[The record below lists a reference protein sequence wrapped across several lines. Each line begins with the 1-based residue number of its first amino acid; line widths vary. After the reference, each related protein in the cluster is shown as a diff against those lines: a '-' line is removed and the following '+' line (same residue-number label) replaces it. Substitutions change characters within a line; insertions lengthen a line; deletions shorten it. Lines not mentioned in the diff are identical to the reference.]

1 MNELKYAECIL
12 KIAETRNI
20 SRAAEAL
27 FITQPAMS
35 RILHYV
41 EKAVGFEI
49 FDRKAQPLNPTARG
63 TLYINFLSMIREM
76 ETEMKKQVSL
86 LDDELPQIL
95 RVGMVPERG
104 IGIYSKIFPE
114 LMQEENH
121 IKFMIQN
128 GYSKELETLFVNGK
142 LDICIVNG
150 PIQNKIENQIVLDE
164 EEILLVVGKKNT
176 TLLSELA
183 EQETAAGHV
192 DLRKL
197 KSIGMVV
204 LNKGQRM
211 RQVAENILRA
221 SQIQGRDIIEV
232 YNLGTAVQLVA
243 TSRYASFIPVSA
255 LLKSSVR
262 EEICAFHLGS
272 GNQTWEL
279 RLLYAKSSLKPIA
292 DTISEKYRKLCRGE
306 TSLITG

>member
-1 MNELKYAECIL
+1 
-12 KIAETRNI
+12 
-20 SRAAEAL
+20 
-27 FITQPAMS
+27 
-35 RILHYV
+35 
-41 EKAVGFEI
+41 
-49 FDRKAQPLNPTARG
+49 
-63 TLYINFLSMIREM
+63 
-76 ETEMKKQVSL
+76 
-86 LDDELPQIL
+86 
-95 RVGMVPERG
+95 
-104 IGIYSKIFPE
+104 
-114 LMQEENH
+114 
-121 IKFMIQN
+121 
-128 GYSKELETLFVNGK
+128 
-142 LDICIVNG
+142 
-150 PIQNKIENQIVLDE
+150 
-164 EEILLVVGKKNT
+164 
-176 TLLSELA
+176 
-183 EQETAAGHV
+183 
-192 DLRKL
+192 
-197 KSIGMVV
+197 MVV

>member
-63 TLYINFLSMIREM
+63 TLYINFLSTIREM

-128 GYSKELETLFVNGK
+128 GYSKELETLFVNGR
-142 LDICIVNG
+142 LDICILNG
-150 PIQNKIENQIVLDE
+150 PIQNEIENQIVLDE

-183 EQETAAGHV
+183 EQGTAAGHV

-243 TSRYASFIPVSA
+243 TSRYASF
-255 LLKSSVR
+255 
-262 EEICAFHLGS
+262 
-272 GNQTWEL
+272 
-279 RLLYAKSSLKPIA
+279 
-292 DTISEKYRKLCRGE
+292 
-306 TSLITG
+306 

>member
-1 MNELKYAECIL
+1 
-12 KIAETRNI
+12 
-20 SRAAEAL
+20 
-27 FITQPAMS
+27 
-35 RILHYV
+35 
-41 EKAVGFEI
+41 
-49 FDRKAQPLNPTARG
+49 
-63 TLYINFLSMIREM
+63 
-76 ETEMKKQVSL
+76 
-86 LDDELPQIL
+86 
-95 RVGMVPERG
+95 
-104 IGIYSKIFPE
+104 
-114 LMQEENH
+114 
-121 IKFMIQN
+121 MIQN
-128 GYSKELETLFVNGK
+128 E
-142 LDICIVNG
+142 
-150 PIQNKIENQIVLDE
+150 IENQIVLDE

-183 EQETAAGHV
+183 EQGTAAGHV